1 MCLYLVIKFV
11 MRNYGT
17 NLLEKKGYK
26 FLHSRKNRT
35 NKNNGLEKED
45 ESFLERLK
53 GYLRRISGQGEY
65 HSI

>member
-1 MCLYLVIKFV
+1 MSVLGNKVCNKT
-11 MRNYGT
+11 MR

>member
-1 MCLYLVIKFV
+1 
-11 MRNYGT
+11 MR

-35 NKNNGLEKED
+35 NKTNGLEKED

-53 GYLRRISGQGEY
+53 GYLQRISGQGEY